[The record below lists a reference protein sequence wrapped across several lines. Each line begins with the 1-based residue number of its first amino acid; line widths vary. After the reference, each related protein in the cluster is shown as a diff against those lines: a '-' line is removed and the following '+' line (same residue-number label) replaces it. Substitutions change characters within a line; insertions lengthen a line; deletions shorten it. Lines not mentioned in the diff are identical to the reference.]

1 MSTSSPLAALRRW
14 LQENHLDGMIVPR
27 ADAWQSEYC
36 APYDE
41 KLARL
46 TGFDGSA
53 GLALVLKDKALL
65 FVDGRYQVQARV
77 QVNLDEIEIH
87 HLHNEPLAAWL
98 AANVEP
104 PRASVLIHC

>member
-41 KLARL
+41 NWP
-46 TGFDGSA
+46 G
-53 GLALVLKDKALL
+53 
-65 FVDGRYQVQARV
+65 
-77 QVNLDEIEIH
+77 
-87 HLHNEPLAAWL
+87 
-98 AANVEP
+98 
-104 PRASVLIHC
+104 

>member
-1 MSTSSPLAALRRW
+1 MHTPSPLSALRQW
-14 LQENHLDGMIVPR
+14 LQENKLDGMIVPR

-41 KLARL
+41 KLAWL

-65 FVDGRYQVQARV
+65 
-77 QVNLDEIEIH
+77 LSM
-87 HLHNEPLAAWL
+87 AAIRFRPACRSIWMK
-98 AANVEP
+98 
-104 PRASVLIHC
+104 

>member
-41 KLARL
+41 KLAWL

-77 QVNLDEIEIH
+77 QVNLDEIE
-87 HLHNEPLAAWL
+87 NSSSAQ
-98 AANVEP
+98 
-104 PRASVLIHC
+104 

>member
-41 KLARL
+41 KLAWL

-53 GLALVLKDKALL
+53 GLA
-65 FVDGRYQVQARV
+65 
-77 QVNLDEIEIH
+77 
-87 HLHNEPLAAWL
+87 EP
-98 AANVEP
+98 
-104 PRASVLIHC
+104 